1 MNRLWDLDMLRGLML
16 ILMFVTHLPTR
27 FSSMLSQP
35 FGFVSA
41 AEGFVML
48 SAFMAGMVYAGKGLR
63 DGIPAMRNAF
73 IARALKIYACHAALL
88 LFLFSVMATVGL
100 LRDQRALTDLLGFY
114 LNNPLAGLWGGLLLI
129 YNPPLLDILPLYIM
143 FMLLSP
149 LILEIGLRRGWQ
161 GIFAVSIALWV
172 MAQTRISETLYD
184 VFVILT
190 DFQVP
195 YRETGSFE
203 TYAWQF
209 LWVLGLWMGAKMAK
223 GELKDRKPFPKA
235 LIAVCLLYAAVML
248 IWRYVAGQV
257 PIQGDSM
264 INHLFDKWHLGPFRL
279 LNFFAMVILIMHFG
293 DAIKARLPRIGALET
308 MGAASLPV
316 FCAHLVVV
324 LLVLSIYGGSTPERG
339 IMVDVMLMAGGLAI
353 LYVVAVITLMIDKES
368 NPKRR
373 SGTPGSE
380 GTGAAASGAGASGV
394 KVTKPLAQVGGQVR
408 GDH

>member
-48 SAFMAGMVYAGKGLR
+48 SAFMAGMVYTGKGLR

-88 LFLFSVMATVGL
+88 LFLFSVIAAVGL
-100 LRDQRALTDLLGFY
+100 LRDQHALTNLLGFY
-114 LNNPLAGLWGGLLLI
+114 LGQPLAGLWGGLLLI

-149 LILEIGLRRGWQ
+149 LILEYGLRRGWQ
-161 GIFAVSIALWV
+161 GIFAVSIALWI

-209 LWVLGLWMGAKMAK
+209 LWVLGLWMGAMMAK
-223 GELKDRKPFPKA
+223 GELKDRAPFPKA
-235 LIAVCLLYAAVML
+235 LIALCLVYAAVML
-248 IWRYVAGQV
+248 VWRYIAGQV
-257 PIQGDSM
+257 PIHGDSV

-279 LNFFAMVILIMHFG
+279 VNFFAMVILIMHFG
-293 DAIKARLPRIGALET
+293 ERLKARIPRIGVLET
-308 MGAASLPV
+308 LGAASLPV

-324 LLVLSIYGGSTPERG
+324 LLALSIYGESTPDRA
-339 IMVDVMLMAGGLAI
+339 IAVDVMLMAVGLAI
-353 LYVVAVITLMIDKES
+353 LYVTAVITLMIDKES
-368 NPKRR
+368 NPKHRPQ
-373 SGTPGSE
+373 TPPAP
-380 GTGAAASGAGASGV
+380 AA
-394 KVTKPLAQVGGQVR
+394 KPLIQAGGQAGGQVSGQAAGQVS

>member
-100 LRDQRALTDLLGFY
+100 LRDQHALTDLLGFY
-114 LNNPLAGLWGGLLLI
+114 LSNPLAGLWGGLLLI

-380 GTGAAASGAGASGV
+380 GTGAGASGAGASGV

>member
-1 MNRLWDLDMLRGLML
+1 MNRRWDLDMLRGLML

-48 SAFMAGMVYAGKGLR
+48 SAFMAGMIYTGKGLR
-63 DGIPAMRNAF
+63 DGIPSMRNAF

-88 LFLFSVMATVGL
+88 LFLFTVIAAVGI
-100 LRDQRALTDLLGFY
+100 LRDQHALTDLLGFY
-114 LNNPLAGLWGGLLLI
+114 LSQPLAGLWGGLLLI

-149 LILEIGLRRGWQ
+149 LILEVGLRRGWQ
-161 GIFAVSIALWV
+161 GIFAISIALWI
-172 MAQTRISETLYD
+172 MAQTKISETLYD
-184 VFVILT
+184 LFVILT

-209 LWVLGLWMGAKMAK
+209 LWVLGLWMGALTAK
-223 GELKDRKPFPKA
+223 GELKNRKPFPKA
-235 LIAVCLLYAAVML
+235 LVAFCLIYAAVML
-248 IWRYVAGQV
+248 VWRYVAGQV
-257 PIQGDSM
+257 PIHGESV

-279 LNFFAMVILIMHFG
+279 INFFAMVILLMHFSEWL
-293 DAIKARLPRIGALET
+293 KARIPRIGVLET
-308 MGAASLPV
+308 LGAASLPV
-316 FCAHLVVV
+316 FCVHLVLV
-324 LLVLSIYGGSTPERG
+324 LLALSIYGQSTPERSL
-339 IMVDVMLMAGGLAI
+339 MTDVMLMAVGLAL
-353 LYVVAVITLMIDKES
+353 LYVTAVITLMIDKES

-373 SGTPGSE
+373 PETDAP
-380 GTGAAASGAGASGV
+380 
-394 KVTKPLAQVGGQVR
+394 KVPKPKPNPLA
-408 GDH
+408 

>member
-1 MNRLWDLDMLRGLML
+1 M
-16 ILMFVTHLPTR
+16 
-27 FSSMLSQP
+27 
-35 FGFVSA
+35 
-41 AEGFVML
+41 
-48 SAFMAGMVYAGKGLR
+48 
-63 DGIPAMRNAF
+63 
-73 IARALKIYACHAALL
+73 
-88 LFLFSVMATVGL
+88 
-100 LRDQRALTDLLGFY
+100 
-114 LNNPLAGLWGGLLLI
+114 
-129 YNPPLLDILPLYIM
+129 
-143 FMLLSP
+143 
-149 LILEIGLRRGWQ
+149 
-161 GIFAVSIALWV
+161 
-172 MAQTRISETLYD
+172 
-184 VFVILT
+184 
-190 DFQVP
+190 
-195 YRETGSFE
+195 
-203 TYAWQF
+203 
-209 LWVLGLWMGAKMAK
+209 VLGLWMGAKMAK

-235 LIAVCLLYAAVML
+235 LIAVCLLYVAVML

-380 GTGAAASGAGASGV
+380 GTGAGASGAGASGV

>member
-143 FMLLSP
+143 FMLFSP

-172 MAQTRISETLYD
+172 MAQTKISETLYD

-257 PIQGDSM
+257 PIQGDSV

-353 LYVVAVITLMIDKES
+353 LYVVALITLMIDKES

-373 SGTPGSE
+373 SRKPGPE
-380 GTGAAASGAGASGV
+380 GSGADASGADASGV
-394 KVTKPLAQVGGQVR
+394 KVTKPLAQVGRQVR